1 MGLKLIGEV
10 ALDGSGFESGLK
22 KLERGAERV
31 GETLKGLA
39 LAAVGVYGIEN
50 AIHKTVETAEK
61 LVDTSRRLGVG
72 LEALQEFGLAA
83 KQNGADIDALT
94 GFIEK
99 LNSTR
104 IDPKKFES
112 FAKLGISQPDL
123 SSLKVEDLIMK
134 LSLNLRNRSAQEVIG
149 PLRDIGG
156 RGAGQL
162 LPMLKE
168 DLEEVR
174 EEARKLGVVM
184 RSEDAVMLK
193 FLADEMAILA
203 QLIVA
208 NVAPAIVFLEEKFLR
223 FVNVIKAIGT
233 FAGSLVGG
241 KAGGGIA
248 AIWDELTSPQLLN
261 KRTPAQMKEVFKNI
275 KEGLSDSMDAFSLE
289 YAEGDKRVD
298 ETMAELLRKQK
309 EIEKI
314 NSIPSFEDVMGH
326 EKRQKGSGKQVNSD
340 SLLRVGNF
348 LGSVNNPM
356 ISIAHTQTILLR
368 EIAQHTRPKATGG
381 REPGSSSWFSFFPHH

>member
-1 MGLKLIGEV
+1 MSLRLIGEV
-10 ALDGSGFESGLK
+10 ALDGSGFEAGLK
-22 KLERGAERV
+22 KIEHSAERV

-39 LAAVGVYGIEN
+39 LTAFGVYGIEQ

-72 LEALQEFGLAA
+72 LEALQEFGFAA

-134 LSLNLRNRSAQEVIG
+134 LSFNLRNRSAQEVIG
-149 PLRDIGG
+149 PLREIGG

-168 DLEEVR
+168 DMEEVR

-184 RSEDAVMLK
+184 KTEDAVMLK
-193 FLADEMAILA
+193 FLADEMTILS
-203 QLIVA
+203 QVIVSA
-208 NVAPAIVFLEEKFLR
+208 LAPAIVFLEEKILR
-223 FVNVIKAIGT
+223 FVNVLKANGS
-233 FAGSLVGG
+233 FWGDLAGRLKPKDFVTMVAAPFLTKGELES
-241 KAGGGIA
+241 AGWKRIDE
-248 AIWDELTSPQLLN
+248 AIQHAGALSQTTLDELDDMTDKQIADLV
-261 KRTPAQMKEVFKNI
+261 KR
-275 KEGLSDSMDAFSLE
+275 
-289 YAEGDKRVD
+289 
-298 ETMAELLRKQK
+298 QK
-309 EIEKI
+309 EIERI
-314 NSIPSFEDVMGH
+314 NAIPDFENVMGEGK
-326 EKRQKGSGKQVNSD
+326 EKRHGGTQVYTD

-348 LGSVNNPM
+348 LGSAQNPM
-356 ISIAHTQTILLR
+356 VSIGHTHTRLLQA
-368 EIAQHTRPKATGG
+368 IAQNTAKRATGG
-381 REPGSSSWFSFFPHH
+381 NEPGRQFPHHG